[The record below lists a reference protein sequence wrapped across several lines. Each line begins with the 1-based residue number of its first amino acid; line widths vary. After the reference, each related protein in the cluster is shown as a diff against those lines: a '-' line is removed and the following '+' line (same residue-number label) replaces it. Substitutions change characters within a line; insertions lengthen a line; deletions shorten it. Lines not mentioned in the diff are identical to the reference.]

1 MPQVS
6 SAPVR
11 ARNAVIR
18 AFTEDWGLKLLA
30 LGLSVALFSLVH
42 GDVDAQRSI
51 YVDVVALL
59 PPPESGKMLVS
70 EVPAQVK
77 VTLRGSRSKL
87 SGLSR
92 DDLSPLQLD
101 LRGATS
107 GAYYIDP
114 NLLDV
119 GSGIRVLDITPSS
132 LSLTW
137 AATAEKRVAV
147 QVQLEGA
154 PHKGTQVGTVE
165 VSPPYVTLR
174 GPEGVLQTLSTV
186 STEPVSLVGLGPGR
200 HTRRV
205 PLQPLPQ
212 HVTVL
217 EDSSVEAVV
226 PIVPVVGER
235 TLRRLEVATMGET
248 VVTVRP
254 DVVSMRLRGPEDA
267 LDEIDPRAIVPY
279 IDASLAPPSG
289 TRAIDVQV
297 RGLPA
302 GVEVA
307 EIIPASVLVG
317 IKGKP

>member
-1 MPQVS
+1 MAVAPARPR
-6 SAPVR
+6 SALLRV
-11 ARNAVIR
+11 V
-18 AFTEDWGLKLLA
+18 TDDWGLKLLA
-30 LGLSVALFSLVH
+30 LGMSVALFSLVH

-59 PPPESGKMLVS
+59 PPPESGKMLIS

-101 LRGATS
+101 LRSANT
-107 GAYYIDP
+107 GAYYIDTSV
-114 NLLDV
+114 LDV
-119 GSGIRVLDITPSS
+119 GSGIRVIDIIPST
-132 LSLTW
+132 LALTW
-137 AATAEKRVAV
+137 AATAEKRASV
-147 QVQLEGA
+147 QVQLDGT
-154 PHKGTQVGTVE
+154 PHKGMHVGTIE

-174 GPEGVLQTLSTV
+174 GPEGVLQTLSTL
-186 STEPVSLVGLGPGR
+186 STEPVSITGLSAGQ
-200 HTRRV
+200 HKRRV

-235 TLRRLEVATMGET
+235 TLRRLEVATVGET
-248 VVTVRP
+248 VLSVRP
-254 DVVSMRLRGPEDA
+254 EVVSMRLRGPEDV

-279 IDASLAPPSG
+279 IDAALAPESG
-289 TRAIDVQV
+289 TRALDVQV

-307 EIIPASVLVG
+307 EIIPASVLAG

>member
-1 MPQVS
+1 MAL
-6 SAPVR
+6 APANVR
-11 ARNAVIR
+11 GGLLRVL
-18 AFTEDWGLKLLA
+18 TDDWGLKLLA
-30 LGLSVALFSLVH
+30 LGMSVALFSLVH

-101 LRGATS
+101 LRSATT
-107 GAYYIDP
+107 GVYYIDSSV
-114 NLLDV
+114 LDV
-119 GSGIRVLDITPSS
+119 GSGIRVTDITPSS
-132 LSLTW
+132 LTLTW

-147 QVQLEGA
+147 QVQLDGV

-174 GPEGVLQTLSTV
+174 GPEGVLQTLSTL
-186 STEPVSLVGLGPGR
+186 STEPVSLTGLAAGQ
-200 HTRRV
+200 HKRRV

-235 TLRRLEVATMGET
+235 TLRRLEVATVGET
-248 VVTVRP
+248 VVSVRP
-254 DVVSMRLRGPEDA
+254 DVVSMRLRGPEDV

-279 IDASLAPPSG
+279 IDAALAPDSG
-289 TRAIDVQV
+289 TRALDVQV
-297 RGLPA
+297 RGLPE

-317 IKGKP
+317 LKGKP

>member
-1 MPQVS
+1 MVT
-6 SAPVR
+6 ATGARGAVVR
-11 ARNAVIR
+11 AI
-18 AFTEDWGLKLLA
+18 TDDWGLKLLA
-30 LGLSVALFSLVH
+30 LGMSVALFSLVH

-101 LRGATS
+101 LRSATN
-107 GAYYIDP
+107 GPFYIDASV
-114 NLLDV
+114 LDV
-119 GSGIRVLDITPSS
+119 GSGIRVTELNPSAF
-132 LSLTW
+132 SLTW

-147 QVQLEGA
+147 QVQLDGA

-165 VSPPYVTLR
+165 VVPPYVTLR
-174 GPEGVLQTLSTV
+174 GPEGVLQTLSTL
-186 STEPVSLVGLGPGR
+186 STEPVSLTGLIAGR

-217 EDSSVEAVV
+217 EESSVEAVV
-226 PIVPVVGER
+226 PVVPVVAER
-235 TLRRLEVATMGET
+235 TLRRLEVATVGET

-254 DVVSMRLRGPEDA
+254 EVVSMRLRGPEDA

-279 IDASLAPPSG
+279 IDASLAPASG
-289 TRAIDVQV
+289 TGAVDVQV

-317 IKGKP
+317 LKGKP

>member
-1 MPQVS
+1 MVT
-6 SAPVR
+6 ATGARGAIVR
-11 ARNAVIR
+11 AI
-18 AFTEDWGLKLLA
+18 TDDWGLKLLA
-30 LGLSVALFSLVH
+30 LGMSVALFSLVH

-101 LRGATS
+101 LRSATN
-107 GAYYIDP
+107 GPFYIDASV
-114 NLLDV
+114 LDV
-119 GSGIRVLDITPSS
+119 GSGIRVTELNPSAF
-132 LSLTW
+132 SLTW

-147 QVQLEGA
+147 QVQLDGA

-165 VSPPYVTLR
+165 VVPPYVTLR
-174 GPEGVLQTLSTV
+174 GPEGVLQTLSTL
-186 STEPVSLVGLGPGR
+186 STEPVSLTGLIAGR

-217 EDSSVEAVV
+217 EESSVEAVV
-226 PIVPVVGER
+226 PVVPVVAER
-235 TLRRLEVATMGET
+235 TLRRLEVATVGET

-254 DVVSMRLRGPEDA
+254 EVVSMRLRGPEEA

-279 IDASLAPPSG
+279 IDASLAPASG
-289 TRAIDVQV
+289 TGAVDVQV

-317 IKGKP
+317 LKGKP